1 MEVLGGRGRGLVG
14 RLGGRRPGASARVGG
29 SEPGDWRPKPEFMR
43 RVVVLPPQFP
53 TGQAAAVKSL
63 SATAPRCRG
72 DQATLLAEGG

>member
-1 MEVLGGRGRGLVG
+1 MDWWGGLEAGGRGPALGWGGQSQETGEGL
-14 RLGGRRPGASARVGG
+14 
-29 SEPGDWRPKPEFMR
+29 R